1 MQTEMQCLFFLSAN
15 SKATVVNEED
25 VKEPDEGD
33 TEIEATSSG
42 IVMETASPERTTA
55 DVDEDYSSP
64 DAAEGLV
71 LESNEFLDESKD
83 GMPVG
88 EQEAGPSGLPV
99 EWQGASMVS

>member
-25 VKEPDEGD
+25 VTEPDEGD

-42 IVMETASPERTTA
+42 IVMETASPERSTA
-55 DVDEDYSSP
+55 DIDEDHSW
-64 DAAEGLV
+64 DAAEGPV
-71 LESNEFLDESKD
+71 LESDEFLDESKG
-83 GMPVG
+83 GMPVD

-99 EWQGASMVS
+99 EWQGASVVG

>member
-1 MQTEMQCLFFLSAN
+1 MQTGMQCLFFLSAN

-25 VKEPDEGD
+25 VKEPGEGD

-42 IVMETASPERTTA
+42 IVVVTASPERSTA
-55 DVDEDYSSP
+55 DIDGDHSSP
-64 DAAEGLV
+64 DAAEGPV
-71 LESNEFLDESKD
+71 LESDEFLDESKG
-83 GMPVG
+83 GMPVD

>member
-42 IVMETASPERTTA
+42 IVMVTASPKGSTA
-55 DVDEDYSSP
+55 DIDETHSSP
-64 DAAEGLV
+64 DAAEGSV
-71 LESNEFLDESKD
+71 LESDEFLDESK
-83 GMPVG
+83 GGIPVD
-88 EQEAGPSGLPV
+88 EQEAGPSALPV

>member
-42 IVMETASPERTTA
+42 IVVETASPGRSTA
-55 DVDEDYSSP
+55 DIDQDHSSP
-64 DAAEGLV
+64 DAAEGSV
-71 LESNEFLDESKD
+71 LETDEFLDESN
-83 GMPVG
+83 GGIPVD
-88 EQEAGPSGLPV
+88 EQEAGPSKLPV